1 MRKVIGGNGTDNT
14 TAVLEW
20 LGSGNELYLA
30 TLCLIGDPE
39 DPNAYWLTDWETP
52 LTWSWWGTFLPTVIK
67 RGTVSSKV
75 GLEVQTLDLD
85 WSPNNFNFTQDINA
99 TSPYQQ
105 AIYGKFDGQNI
116 QLWTA
121 YMPKPGDCDT
131 FGASELFGGRCGAC
145 QVERGHIKFTVNS
158 FLDVINQMV
167 PGSVIESSNSIA
179 GFKGACGPGGTQ
191 PAPAFVVNGA
201 TGKQITGTGA
211 TFALDDFVDGFLFFT
226 SGALK
231 GMWSAI
237 VGNAATV
244 TGDTTFVVAN
254 PFPWPPTNG
263 DTFIASAVFPNL
275 QSLSQY
281 FGFPF
286 VPAPEQA
293 I

>member
-1 MRKVIGGNGTDNT
+1 LRTIINGLGQDVTATVAALLQGN
-14 TAVLEW
+14 
-20 LGSGNELYLA
+20 NELRLA
-30 TLCLIGDPE
+30 TLYLLGEPE
-39 DPNAYWLTDWETP
+39 DPAAYWLTDWDTP
-52 LTWSWWGTFLPTVIK
+52 LTWSWWGTFQPAVVK
-67 RGTVSSKV
+67 RGSVTSKI
-75 GLEVQTLDLD
+75 GLEVQTLDFQ
-85 WSPNNFNFTQDINA
+85 WSPNNFNFTQDINS

-105 AIYGKFDGQNI
+105 ALLGKFDGWSFRS
-116 QLWTA
+116 WTV
-121 YMPKPGDCDT
+121 YMPKPGDCDS
-131 FGASELFGGRCGAC
+131 FGASELFGGRCGDC
-145 QVERGHIKFTVNS
+145 QTERGNIKFTINS
-158 FLDVINQMV
+158 DLDVVNQMV

-211 TFALDDFVDGFLFFT
+211 TFALDDFVDGFLLCT
-226 SGALK
+226 SGSLK

-237 VGNAATV
+237 LGNAATV
-244 TGDTTFVVAN
+244 AGDTTFVVAN
-254 PFPWPPTNG
+254 PFPWPPANG

-275 QSLSQY
+275 QGASQY